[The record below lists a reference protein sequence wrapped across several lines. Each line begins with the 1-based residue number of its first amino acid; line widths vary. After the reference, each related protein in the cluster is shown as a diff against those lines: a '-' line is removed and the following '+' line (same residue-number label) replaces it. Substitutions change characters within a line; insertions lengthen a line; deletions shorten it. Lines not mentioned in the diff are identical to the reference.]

1 MLIRRLPLCR
11 IWRSVLA
18 GMDRSP
24 IPHVDGVR
32 HSYRTVGGI
41 RLHVA
46 EAGEGPALVLLHGW
60 PQHWYVW
67 HKLIPS
73 LSRQYRVICP
83 DLRGLGESDAP
94 ARGYDKETMARD
106 VIGLLDDLGVERCH
120 LVGHDYG
127 GWIGFLVCLF
137 APERVERFVALN
149 IGLPVAGPN
158 LAGLLGVWRLW
169 YQWVLAAPFVGYRIV
184 RRLADDPG
192 VIGAWG
198 GTRRAWDEDLTRV
211 YSSQLREP
219 SRARAS
225 VQIYRTFQLRD
236 LPWMMSGRYRRIG
249 LRTPTLVLH
258 GLDDHVVRPSNLS
271 GYERY
276 ASRLSVEFVEGGGH
290 FIVDER
296 PDVVLERTLSFFA
309 DDQLRPAAEALA
321 RSE

>member
-1 MLIRRLPLCR
+1 MG
-11 IWRSVLA
+11 RSA
-18 GMDRSP
+18 
-24 IPHVDGVR
+24 IPDVDGVR

-106 VIGLLDDLGVERCH
+106 IISLLDDLGIERCH

-127 GWIGFLVCLF
+127 VGSLVCLF
-137 APERVERFVALN
+137 APDRVERFVALN
-149 IGLPVAGPN
+149 IALPFARPN
-158 LAGLLGVWRLW
+158 VGGMLGAWRLW
-169 YQWVLAAPFVGYRIV
+169 YQWVLAAPFVGYRTV
-184 RRLADDPG
+184 RRLADNPG
-192 VIGAWG
+192 VIGAWA
-198 GTRRAWDEDLTRV
+198 GTGRAWDDDLTRV

-225 VQIYRTFQLRD
+225 VQFYRTFQLRD

-258 GLDDHVVRPSNLS
+258 GLDDRVVRPSNLS
-271 GYERY
+271 VDERS
-276 ASRLSVEFVEGGGH
+276 AGRLSVELVEGCGH

-296 PDVVLERTLSFFA
+296 PDLVLDRTLSFFA
-309 DDQLRPAAEALA
+309 GGQPAPGGAVPA
-321 RSE
+321 